1 MRRWTPTA
9 LALCLVLPAALN
21 AQVRGIPVINS
32 GFGIGA
38 GVAAEVGFAN
48 DAAGGGTAVAA
59 SASTGL
65 GFIGLT
71 GAISRSVV
79 DDNTVWSPGAAVS
92 LRIFG
97 GPLIPFR
104 VTLLTGASYWKEG
117 IVEQLHVP
125 VSLGLAAVIPNPVFA
140 IRPWIAPR
148 IDHQVTTF
156 ENSED
161 SRTELGI
168 SGGIELGFL
177 SGMVIRAAYDRLLV
191 DSDPGILSFGVGFS
205 LGR

>member
-1 MRRWTPTA
+1 MKSSAAIA
-9 LALCLVLPAALN
+9 LALGLTLPSVIN

-32 GFGIGA
+32 GFGVGA
-38 GVAAEVGFAN
+38 GVAADVGFAN

-59 SASTGL
+59 SASTGI

-79 DDNTVWSPGAAVS
+79 DDNTVWAPGGAVS

-104 VTLLTGASYWKEG
+104 VTLQAGGSIWKEG

-156 ENSED
+156 ENSEE

-191 DSDPGILSFGVGFS
+191 DGDPGILSFGVGMS